1 MTLKHLI
8 SACLLVASLA
18 TLAPQTAVSAETI
31 DKVIAH
37 VDQDVILQSEL
48 DRKVIQAKDQL
59 RARGA
64 QLPPDNL
71 LRKELLEQLIIQ
83 SLQYQMANRAG
94 MQVQP
99 AELQQ
104 FATRVA
110 QQNNMSLEEFRLQM
124 QSKGVAWE
132 LFLDDLRKEI
142 VTSRF
147 RDAYVARR
155 IKISEKEIDSLVKS
169 MNAKSQV
176 EYKLGHILIA
186 VDENASESEVSTAKA
201 KAVDLSNQLKQGAD
215 FETMAEKHSD
225 GSEASSGG
233 DFGWNSEQSLPEL
246 FRTPVYY
253 LERGKVS
260 TPIRSPAGFHIL
272 KLYDKRGD
280 LEHVVQ
286 QTKSRHILVRPDAIT
301 TEQDAI
307 DLLNHI
313 REQVIAGEAD
323 FSNMAKKHSDDPGS
337 ANLGGELGW
346 SNVGAFD
353 PAFED
358 TLSNL
363 NVDEISQ
370 PFQSSFGWHIVQL
383 TGNRQ
388 DDQSEDMKR
397 QQAAKILRQRKFSEE
412 VENWIRE
419 IRDEAY
425 VKKIVEEEA

>member
-1 MTLKHLI
+1 MTLKRFI
-8 SACLLVASLA
+8 SACLLAASLA
-18 TLAPQTAVSAETI
+18 TLAPQIAQSAETI

-48 DRKVIQAKDQL
+48 NRKVIQAKDL
-59 RARGA
+59 IRSRGG
-64 QLPPDNL
+64 QLPPDDVL
-71 LRKELLEQLIIQ
+71 KKELLEQLIIQ
-83 SLQYQMANRAG
+83 SLQFQMASRAG

-110 QQNNMSLEEFRLQM
+110 QQNNMSLEEFRLHM

-142 VTSRF
+142 ITSRF
-147 RDAYVARR
+147 RDAYVNRR
-155 IKISEKEIDSLVKS
+155 IKTSEKEIDSLVQA
-169 MNAKSQV
+169 MNSKSQA

-186 VDENASESEVSTAKA
+186 VDESASEAEIEAAKT
-201 KAVDLSNQLKQGAD
+201 KALDIANQLKQGSD
-215 FETMAEKHSD
+215 FEEMAQQHSD

-233 DFGWNSEQSLPEL
+233 DFGWNSEQNLPEL

-313 REQVIAGEAD
+313 REQVLSGEAD
-323 FSNMAKKHSDDPGS
+323 FDNMAKKHSDDPGS

-346 SNVGAFD
+346 NNVGAFD

-358 TLSNL
+358 TLDSL
-363 NVDEISQ
+363 EVDEISQ

-383 TGNRQ
+383 TGQRQ

-412 VENWIRE
+412 VENWVRE

-425 VKKIVEEEA
+425 VKKVVEEEG

>member
-8 SACLLVASLA
+8 SACLLVASVALTA
-18 TLAPQTAVSAETI
+18 QTAHSAETI

-48 DRKVIQAKDQL
+48 DRKILQAKDQIQ
-59 RARGA
+59 ARGG
-64 QLPPDNL
+64 QLPPDSVL
-71 LRKELLEQLIIQ
+71 KKELLEQLIIQ
-83 SLQYQMANRAG
+83 SLQYQMASRAG

-104 FATRVA
+104 FANRVA
-110 QQNNMSLEEFRLQM
+110 QQNNMSLEEFRLEIQT
-124 QSKGVAWE
+124 KGMAWE
-132 LFLDDLRKEI
+132 LFLNDLRKEI

-155 IKISEKEIDSLVKS
+155 IKISEKEIDSLVKA

-176 EYKLGHILIA
+176 EYQLGHILVA
-186 VDENASESEVSTAKA
+186 VDEGASDSEVETAKS
-201 KAVDLSNQLKQGAD
+201 KALDIANQLKQGAD
-215 FETMAEKHSD
+215 FAEMAQKHSD
-225 GSEASSGG
+225 GSEAASGG
-233 DFGWNSEQSLPEL
+233 DFGWNTEQSLPEL

-307 DLLNHI
+307 ELLNHI
-313 REQVIAGEAD
+313 REEVLAGKAE
-323 FSNMAKKHSDDPGS
+323 FGNLAKKHSDDPGS

-346 SNVGAFD
+346 NNVGAFD

-358 TLSNL
+358 TLSSLEVN
-363 NVDEISQ
+363 EISQ

-383 TGNRQ
+383 TGKRQ

-425 VKKIVEEEA
+425 VKKVVEEEA

>member
-1 MTLKHLI
+1 MTLKHLF
-8 SACLLVASLA
+8 SACLLVASIVA
-18 TLAPQTAVSAETI
+18 LAPQSAHSAETI

-48 DRKVIQAKDQL
+48 DRKIIQAKDQI
-59 RARGA
+59 RSRGG
-64 QLPPDNL
+64 QLPPDSL
-71 LRKELLEQLIIQ
+71 LEKEMLEQLIIQ
-83 SLQYQMANRAG
+83 SLQFQMASRAG

-104 FATRVA
+104 IATRVA
-110 QQNNMSLEEFRLQM
+110 QQNNMSLEEFRLQI
-124 QSKGVAWE
+124 QQKGIAWE

-142 VTSRF
+142 VSARF

-155 IKISEKEIDSLVKS
+155 IKISDKEIDSLVKA
-169 MNAKSQV
+169 MNAKSNV
-176 EYKLGHILIA
+176 EYHLGHILVA
-186 VDENASESEVSTAKA
+186 VAEDATESEVEAAKKEA
-201 KAVDLSNQLKQGAD
+201 LDISRQLKQGAD
-215 FETMAEKHSD
+215 FASMAQQRSD
-225 GSEASSGG
+225 GSQASSGG
-233 DFGWNSEQSLPEL
+233 DFGWNTEQNLPEL

-253 LERGKVS
+253 LEKGEIS
-260 TPIRSPAGFHIL
+260 APIRSAAGFHVL
-272 KLYDKRGD
+272 KLYEKRGD

-286 QTKSRHILVRPDAIT
+286 QTNSRHILVRPDAIT

-313 REQVIAGEAD
+313 REEVLAGKAD
-323 FSNMAKKHSDDPGS
+323 FGNMAKKHSDDPGS

-346 SNVGAFD
+346 NNVGAFD
-353 PAFED
+353 PAFEEA
-358 TLSNL
+358 LSNL
-363 NVDEISQ
+363 QVDEISQ

-383 TGNRQ
+383 TGKRQ

-397 QQAAKILRQRKFSEE
+397 QQASKILRQRKFSEE

-425 VKKIVEEEA
+425 VKKVVEEEA

>member
-1 MTLKHLI
+1 MTLKHLF
-8 SACLLVASLA
+8 SACLLVASVA
-18 TLAPQTAVSAETI
+18 TLTPQSARSAETI
-31 DKVIAH
+31 DKVVAH

-48 DRKVIQAKDQL
+48 DRKVLQAKQQIS
-59 RARGA
+59 ARGG
-64 QLPPDNL
+64 QLPPDSL
-71 LRKELLEQLIIQ
+71 LEKELLEQLIIQ
-83 SLQYQMANRAG
+83 SLQYQMASRAG
-94 MQVQP
+94 MQIQP

-104 FATRVA
+104 IATRVA
-110 QQNNMSLEEFRLQM
+110 QQNNMTLDEFRLDIQ
-124 QSKGVAWE
+124 QKGIAWE
-132 LFLDDLRKEI
+132 LFLDDIRKEV

-147 RDAYVARR
+147 RDAFVARR
-155 IKISEKEIDSLVKS
+155 IKISDKEIDSLVKA
-169 MNAKSQV
+169 MNAKSNV
-176 EYKLGHILIA
+176 EYHLGHILIA
-186 VDENASESEVSTAKA
+186 VDEDATEE
-201 KAVDLSNQLKQGAD
+201 AVDLAKAEALDISRQLKDGAD
-215 FETMAEKHSD
+215 FAQMAEQHSD
-225 GSEASSGG
+225 GSEANDGG
-233 DFGWNSEQSLPEL
+233 DFGWNTEQNLPEL

-253 LERGKVS
+253 LNVGGVS

-272 KLYDKRGD
+272 KLFEKRGD

-313 REQVIAGEAD
+313 REEVLAGKAD
-323 FSNMAKKHSDDPGS
+323 FGNMAKKHSDDPGS

-346 SNVGAFD
+346 NNVGAFD
-353 PAFED
+353 PAFEE
-358 TLSNL
+358 TLGKLEVN
-363 NVDEISQ
+363 EISQ

-383 TGNRQ
+383 TGKRQ

-425 VKKIVEEEA
+425 VKKVVEEEA

>member
-8 SACLLVASLA
+8 SACLLVASVA
-18 TLAPQTAVSAETI
+18 LAPQTAQSAETI

-48 DRKVIQAKDQL
+48 DRKIIQAKDQIL
-59 RARGA
+59 ARGG
-64 QLPPDNL
+64 QLPPEEV

-83 SLQYQMANRAG
+83 SLQYQMASRAG

-104 FATRVA
+104 FASRVA
-110 QQNNMSLEEFRLQM
+110 QQNNMSLDEFRLQM

-132 LFLDDLRKEI
+132 LFLSDLRKEI

-147 RDAYVARR
+147 RDAYVSRR
-155 IKISEKEIDSLVKS
+155 IKISEKEIDSLVQA

-186 VDENASESEVSTAKA
+186 VDENATETEVEASKA
-201 KAVDLSNQLKQGAD
+201 KALDIANQLKQGAD
-215 FETMAEKHSD
+215 FAEMAENHSD
-225 GSEASSGG
+225 GSEASAGG
-233 DFGWNSEQSLPEL
+233 DFGWNTEQNLPEL

-286 QTKSRHILVRPDAIT
+286 QTNSRHILVRPDAIT

-313 REQVIAGEAD
+313 REQVLAGEAE
-323 FSNMAKKHSDDPGS
+323 FGNMAKKHSDDPGS

-346 SNVGAFD
+346 NNVGSFD

-358 TLSNL
+358 TLSSLEVN
-363 NVDEISQ
+363 EISQ

-383 TGNRQ
+383 TGKRQ

-412 VENWIRE
+412 VENWVRE

-425 VKKIVEEEA
+425 VKRVVEEEA